1 MYRTVHGHINKL
13 TIESTSILIMTS
25 FFDKFCALICYIA
38 EQMSVKYYAFKNACR
53 FFNAGKTVM
62 VYAISMLCFLS

>member
-1 MYRTVHGHINKL
+1 MVQANHRVDLNSDYDKLFRQILCFDLLYCRTNVC
-13 TIESTSILIMTS
+13 EILR
-25 FFDKFCALICYIA
+25 L
-38 EQMSVKYYAFKNACR
+38 NACR